1 MLTVTLFG
9 NIFFSDDY
17 VNTFPLFCQE
27 KFESFFLFFE
37 SFYFLLKSVKNRD
50 KMEKNE
56 RELTMKK
63 FIEEFKKF
71 ALRGNVLDM
80 AVGII
85 VGGAFTAIVT
95 SLTQNFIQPL
105 LTVILT
111 WGWKTVTLA
120 GIGEAIAS
128 FLSAVINF
136 LLTALVLFLL
146 LKGVN
151 TLMSLGKKKEAPPAP
166 KTKKC
171 PFCKSDI
178 AIDATRCPH
187 CTSQIEE

>member
-1 MLTVTLFG
+1 
-9 NIFFSDDY
+9 
-17 VNTFPLFCQE
+17 
-27 KFESFFLFFE
+27 
-37 SFYFLLKSVKNRD
+37 
-50 KMEKNE
+50 
-56 RELTMKK
+56 MKK

-120 GIGEAIAS
+120 GIGAAVAN

-151 TLMSLGKKKEAPPAP
+151 TLMSLGRKKEAPAP
-166 KTKKC
+166 TTKKC
-171 PFCKSDI
+171 PYCKSDI
-178 AIDATRCPH
+178 ALTATRCPH

>member
-1 MLTVTLFG
+1 
-9 NIFFSDDY
+9 
-17 VNTFPLFCQE
+17 
-27 KFESFFLFFE
+27 
-37 SFYFLLKSVKNRD
+37 
-50 KMEKNE
+50 
-56 RELTMKK
+56 MKK
-63 FIEEFKKF
+63 FIAEFKKF

-95 SLTQNFIQPL
+95 ALTQNFIQPL

-120 GIGEAIAS
+120 GIGAAIAN
-128 FLSAVINF
+128 FLSAVVNF

-151 TLMSLGKKKEAPPAP
+151 SLMSLGKKKEAPAP
-166 KTKKC
+166 TTKKC
-171 PFCKSDI
+171 PYCKSDI
-178 AIDATRCPH
+178 AIAATRCPH
-187 CTSQIEE
+187 